1 MNDPLSSASNPIELE
16 ILTHSHI
23 LLSTIYIFAIICTA
37 DQEVVKT
44 AARTA
49 TLSESHRIPNRFTLS
64 GNPLILTF
72 LQPRWCN

>member
-49 TLSESHRIPNRFTLS
+49 TLS
-64 GNPLILTF
+64 
-72 LQPRWCN
+72 